1 LVAALNKRV
10 SFTILIFIIT
20 LVGFSQEKG
29 YLEFAGKTI
38 KDQKVLPGA
47 HITVFK
53 GSTKVADVVTGK
65 NGKFMFD
72 LEFGSDYKV
81 TFTSKGCV
89 DKYAMIYASKCPADK
104 EIFPIYDVD
113 VNFFEYGQPLL
124 NYDNFKNPFVKVIYD
139 GKKTFMDDE
148 KYVMQ
153 FLKNLYIDAEEL
165 KRREDLKLEKEKK
178 EKDLEIAAKL
188 KMQEDDKLRKE
199 QIALAEQ
206 KAYEEAELLMKQ
218 MEDQTRLEKE
228 SKNKNNIAAK
238 ETGVNQ
244 ALVKEEINLTIK
256 SEQKK
261 IKEKQNKA
269 IKTNY
274 ENELLKTVAQN
285 ERQMKQT
292 SFVKGKSKAE
302 SNEIIEILRR
312 EAITKAKADEIR
324 FDKKIKTKQAILNSR
339 VLNHEMIGLVKT
351 VAGNEVSLKYSSVKK
366 FPKPQD
372 YKQKKMVGIGTD
384 IENSSVKS
392 TYTIN
397 VSEGET
403 KTIYK
408 KEKFTWGL
416 VYYYKNDKEI
426 TEAQYYNELK
436 IYNVPL

>member
-1 LVAALNKRV
+1 M
-10 SFTILIFIIT
+10 
-20 LVGFSQEKG
+20 GFSQEKG

-38 KDQKVLPGA
+38 KNQKVLPGA

-81 TFTSKGCV
+81 TFTSAGCV
-89 DKYAMIYASKCPADK
+89 DMYAMIYASKCPADK

-113 VNFFEYGQPLL
+113 VNFFDYGQPLL

-139 GKKTFMDDE
+139 GKKIFMDDE
-148 KYVMQ
+148 KYVVQ

-165 KRREDLKLEKEKK
+165 KRREDLKLEKERHEK
-178 EKDLEIAAKL
+178 ELEITAKL
-188 KMQEDDKLRKE
+188 KMQEDEKLRKE

-206 KAYEEAELLMKQ
+206 KAYEESELLRKQ
-218 MEDQTRLEKE
+218 LEEQIRLEKE
-228 SKNKNNIAAK
+228 SKNKNNIAVK
-238 ETGVNQ
+238 ETEVNK
-244 ALVKEEINLTIK
+244 ALVKEEVNLTIK

-274 ENELLKTVAQN
+274 ENELLKMVAQN

-292 SFVKGKSKAE
+292 SFVKEKSKAE
-302 SNEIIEILRR
+302 SNEVIEILRR
-312 EAITKAKADEIR
+312 EAIVKAKADEIR
-324 FDKKIKTKQAILNSR
+324 FDKKIKAKQAILNSR
-339 VLNHEMIGLVKT
+339 VLNHEMVGLVKT
-351 VAGNEVSLKYSSVKK
+351 VAGNEVSLKYNAVKK
-366 FPKPQD
+366 FPKAQE
-372 YKQKKMVGIGTD
+372 YKQKKMVGITTD
-384 IENSSVKS
+384 TENTNFKS

-397 VSEGET
+397 VSEGEV

-416 VYYYKNDKEI
+416 VYYYKNGKEI
-426 TEAQYYNELK
+426 TAAEYYNELK

>member
-1 LVAALNKRV
+1 M
-10 SFTILIFIIT
+10 
-20 LVGFSQEKG
+20 GFSQEKG

-38 KDQKVLPGA
+38 KNQKVLPGA

-72 LEFGSDYKV
+72 LEFGADYKV
-81 TFTSKGCV
+81 TFTSAGCV
-89 DKYAMIYASKCPADK
+89 DMYAMIYASKCPVDN

-139 GKKTFMDDE
+139 GKKIFMDDE
-148 KYVMQ
+148 KYVDQ
-153 FLKNLYIDAEEL
+153 FIKNLYIDAEEL
-165 KRREDLKLEKEKK
+165 KRREDIKLEKERHEK
-178 EKDLEIAAKL
+178 ELEITAKL
-188 KMQEDDKLRKE
+188 KMQEDEKLRKE

-206 KAYEEAELLMKQ
+206 KAYEEAEMLRKQ
-218 MEDQTRLEKE
+218 LEEQMRLEKE
-228 SKNKNNIAAK
+228 SKNKNNIAFK
-238 ETGVNQ
+238 ETEANQ

-274 ENELLKTVAQN
+274 ENELLKMVAQN

-292 SFVKGKSKAE
+292 SFVKDKAKAE
-302 SNEIIEILRR
+302 NNEIIEILRR
-312 EAITKAKADEIR
+312 EAIVKAKADEIR

-339 VLNHEMIGLVKT
+339 VLNHEMVGLVKS
-351 VAGNEVSLKYSSVKK
+351 VAGNEVSLKYSAVKK
-366 FPKPQD
+366 FPKTQE
-372 YKQKKMVGIGTD
+372 YKEKKMVGISTD
-384 IENSSVKS
+384 TENSSFKS

-397 VSEGET
+397 VSQGDV
-403 KTIYK
+403 KTIFK

-416 VYYYKNDKEI
+416 VYYYKNNKEI
-426 TEAQYYNELK
+426 TAAEYYNELK

>member
-1 LVAALNKRV
+1 M
-10 SFTILIFIIT
+10 
-20 LVGFSQEKG
+20 GFSQEKG

-38 KDQKVLPGA
+38 KNQKVLPGA

-81 TFTSKGCV
+81 TFTSAGCV
-89 DKYAMIYASKCPADK
+89 DMYAMIYASKCPADK

-113 VNFFEYGQPLL
+113 VNFFDYGQPLL

-139 GKKTFMDDE
+139 GKKIFMDDE
-148 KYVMQ
+148 KYVVQ

-165 KRREDLKLEKEKK
+165 KRREDLKLEKERHQK
-178 EKDLEIAAKL
+178 ELEITAKL
-188 KMQEDDKLRKE
+188 KMQEDEKLRKE

-206 KAYEEAELLMKQ
+206 KAYEESELLRKQ
-218 MEDQTRLEKE
+218 LEEQIRLEKE
-228 SKNKNNIAAK
+228 SKNKNNIAVK
-238 ETGVNQ
+238 ETEVNK
-244 ALVKEEINLTIK
+244 ALVKEEVNLTIK

-274 ENELLKTVAQN
+274 ENELLKMVAQN

-292 SFVKGKSKAE
+292 SFVKEKSKAE
-302 SNEIIEILRR
+302 SNEVIEILRR
-312 EAITKAKADEIR
+312 EAIVKAKADEIR
-324 FDKKIKTKQAILNSR
+324 FDKKIKAKQAILNSR
-339 VLNHEMIGLVKT
+339 VLNHEMVGLVKT
-351 VAGNEVSLKYSSVKK
+351 VAGNEVSLKYNAVKK
-366 FPKPQD
+366 FPKAQE
-372 YKQKKMVGIGTD
+372 YKQKKMVGITTD
-384 IENSSVKS
+384 IENTNFKS

-397 VSEGET
+397 VSEGEV

-416 VYYYKNDKEI
+416 VYYYKNGKEI
-426 TEAQYYNELK
+426 TAAEYYNELK

>member
-1 LVAALNKRV
+1 M
-10 SFTILIFIIT
+10 
-20 LVGFSQEKG
+20 GFSQEKG

-38 KDQKVLPGA
+38 KNQKVLPGA

-81 TFTSKGCV
+81 TFTSAGCV
-89 DKYAMIYASKCPADK
+89 DMYAMIYASKCPADK

-113 VNFFEYGQPLL
+113 VNFFDYGQPLL

-139 GKKTFMDDE
+139 GKKIFMDDE
-148 KYVMQ
+148 KYVVQ

-165 KRREDLKLEKEKK
+165 KRREDLKLEKERHEK
-178 EKDLEIAAKL
+178 ELEITAKL
-188 KMQEDDKLRKE
+188 KMQEDEKLRKE

-206 KAYEEAELLMKQ
+206 KAYEESELLRKQ
-218 MEDQTRLEKE
+218 LEEQIRLEKE
-228 SKNKNNIAAK
+228 SKNKNNIAVK
-238 ETGVNQ
+238 ETEVNK
-244 ALVKEEINLTIK
+244 ALVKEEVNLTIK

-274 ENELLKTVAQN
+274 ENELLKMVAQN

-292 SFVKGKSKAE
+292 SFVKEKSKAE
-302 SNEIIEILRR
+302 SNEVIEILRR
-312 EAITKAKADEIR
+312 EAIVKAKADEIR
-324 FDKKIKTKQAILNSR
+324 FDKKIKAKQAILNSR
-339 VLNHEMIGLVKT
+339 VLNHEMVGLVKT
-351 VAGNEVSLKYSSVKK
+351 VAGNEVSLKYNAVKK
-366 FPKPQD
+366 FPKAQE
-372 YKQKKMVGIGTD
+372 YKQKKMVGITTD
-384 IENSSVKS
+384 IENTNFKS

-397 VSEGET
+397 VSEGEV

-416 VYYYKNDKEI
+416 VYYYKNGKEI
-426 TEAQYYNELK
+426 TAAEYYNELK

>member
-1 LVAALNKRV
+1 
-10 SFTILIFIIT
+10 
-20 LVGFSQEKG
+20 VGFSQEKG

-38 KDQKVLPGA
+38 KNQKVLSGA

-72 LEFGSDYKV
+72 LELGSDYKV
-81 TFTSKGCV
+81 TFTSTGCV
-89 DKYAMIYASKCPADK
+89 DMYAMIYASKCPADK

-113 VNFFEYGQPLL
+113 VNFFEYGQPLI

-139 GKKTFMDDE
+139 GKKLFMDDE
-148 KYVMQ
+148 KYVGQ

-165 KRREDLKLEKEKK
+165 KRREDLKLEKEHHDK
-178 EKDLEIAAKL
+178 ELEIAAKL
-188 KMQEDDKLRKE
+188 KMQEDEKLRKE

-206 KAYEEAELLMKQ
+206 KSYEEAELLRKQ
-218 MEDQTRLEKE
+218 LEEQMRLEKE
-228 SKNKNNIAAK
+228 SKNKNNIAVK
-238 ETGVNQ
+238 ETEVNQ

-256 SEQKK
+256 GEQKK

-274 ENELLKTVAQN
+274 ENELLKMVAQN

-292 SFVKGKSKAE
+292 SFVKEKGKAE
-302 SNEIIEILRR
+302 SNEVIEILRR
-312 EAITKAKADEIR
+312 EAIVKAKADEIR
-324 FDKKIKTKQAILNSR
+324 FDKKIKAKQAILNSR
-339 VLNHEMIGLVKT
+339 VLNHEMVGLVKT
-351 VAGNEVSLKYSSVKK
+351 VAGNEVSLKYSAVKK
-366 FPKPQD
+366 FPKAQE
-372 YKQKKMVGIGTD
+372 YKQRKMVGISTD
-384 IENSSVKS
+384 TENSSFKN

-397 VSEGET
+397 VSEGDT

>member
-1 LVAALNKRV
+1 M
-10 SFTILIFIIT
+10 
-20 LVGFSQEKG
+20 GFSQEKG

-38 KDQKVLPGA
+38 KNQKALPGA

-72 LEFGSDYKV
+72 LELGSDYKV
-81 TFTSKGCV
+81 TFTSSGCV
-89 DKYAMIYASKCPADK
+89 DMYAMIYASKCPADK

-139 GKKTFMDDE
+139 GKKMFMDDE
-148 KYVMQ
+148 KYVVQ

-165 KRREDLKLEKEKK
+165 KRREDLKLEKERHDK
-178 EKDLEIAAKL
+178 ELEIAAKL
-188 KMQEDDKLRKE
+188 KMQEDEKLRKE
-199 QIALAEQ
+199 QIALAGQ
-206 KAYEEAELLMKQ
+206 KAYEESELLRKQ
-218 MEDQTRLEKE
+218 LEEQMRLEKE
-228 SKNKNNIAAK
+228 SKNKNNIAVK
-238 ETGVNQ
+238 ETEVNK

-256 SEQKK
+256 GEQKK

-274 ENELLKTVAQN
+274 ENELLKMVAQN

-292 SFVKGKSKAE
+292 SFVKEKYKAE
-302 SNEIIEILRR
+302 NNEVVEILKR
-312 EAITKAKADEIR
+312 EAIIKAKADEIR
-324 FDKKIKTKQAILNSR
+324 FDKKIKAKQAILNSR
-339 VLNHEMIGLVKT
+339 ILNHEIVGIVKT
-351 VAGNEVSLKYSSVKK
+351 VANNEVSLKYNAVKV
-366 FPKPQD
+366 FPKTER
-372 YKQKKMVGIGTD
+372 YKEKKMVGITTD
-384 IENSSVKS
+384 TENSSFKS
-392 TYTIN
+392 TYIIN
-397 VSEGET
+397 LSEGEI
-403 KTIYK
+403 KTRYK